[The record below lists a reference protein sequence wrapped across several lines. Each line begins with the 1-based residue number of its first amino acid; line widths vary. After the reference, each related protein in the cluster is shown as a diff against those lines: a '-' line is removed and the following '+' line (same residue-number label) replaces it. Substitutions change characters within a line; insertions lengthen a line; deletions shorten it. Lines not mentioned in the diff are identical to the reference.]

1 MKNYFNQETM
11 DKVVEKYRL
20 VKDSVEGKVS
30 KTHIKVAVTLSVA
43 SLGVIGVCQLL
54 PIREESYE
62 VNPNYANYAQQ
73 VESIEEI
80 KFQPFVEDQMNE
92 LQNVVL
98 IAQTYQ
104 ESEATLVQIKAYE
117 KLVNDYSLIQ
127 RSALNTLKCS
137 VAKKHG
143 GNFLDYNIHLEK
155 SDGTWIASN
164 QEIGAI
170 DLTGD
175 ERELASRIGDLQDF
189 RSVNLYDLSESKMD
203 EYVASCLKVSK
214 ASLSLA
220 VENLGEKKK

>member
-127 RSALNTLKCS
+127 NKNAYHYDNCIDILLLARQYLLF
-137 VAKKHG
+137 
-143 GNFLDYNIHLEK
+143 FLYFK
-155 SDGTWIASN
+155 SHS
-164 QEIGAI
+164 
-170 DLTGD
+170 
-175 ERELASRIGDLQDF
+175 S
-189 RSVNLYDLSESKMD
+189 
-203 EYVASCLKVSK
+203 
-214 ASLSLA
+214 
-220 VENLGEKKK
+220 